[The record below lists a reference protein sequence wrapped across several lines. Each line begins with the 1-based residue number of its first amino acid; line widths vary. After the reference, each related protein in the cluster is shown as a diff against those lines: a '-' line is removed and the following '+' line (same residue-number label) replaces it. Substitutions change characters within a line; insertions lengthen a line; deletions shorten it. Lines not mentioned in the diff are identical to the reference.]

1 MTGSSGVTITY
12 TFDAPRAKVYEAW
25 TNPQQFSQWWGA
37 KGFSAP
43 LDRISLDVR
52 PGGAWSAPIV
62 SDGDDG
68 MEFPMAGTY
77 TVVEPPERLAF
88 TVTDDPEDQSTADV
102 TTLVFTDLGNQ
113 TELAFNQAGEMSEE
127 GVAELT
133 AGWGQF
139 FDKLNE
145 YLTKS

>member
-1 MTGSSGVTITY
+1 MTESSGVTIKY
-12 TFDAPRAKVYEAW
+12 TFDAPRDKVYKAW
-25 TNPQQFSQWWGA
+25 TDPKHFTNWWGP

-43 LDRISLDVR
+43 LDRIVMDVR
-52 PGGAWSAPIV
+52 PGGEWRAPIV
-62 SDGDDG
+62 SDEDG
-68 MEFPMAGTY
+68 MEIPFAGTY
-77 TVVEPPERLAF
+77 TVVEPSERLAF
-88 TVTDDPEDQSTADV
+88 TVTDPSEDQATADV
-102 TTLVFTDLGNQ
+102 TTLVFTDLGDQ

>member
-1 MTGSSGVTITY
+1 
-12 TFDAPRAKVYEAW
+12 
-25 TNPQQFSQWWGA
+25 
-37 KGFSAP
+37 
-43 LDRISLDVR
+43 
-52 PGGAWSAPIV
+52 
-62 SDGDDG
+62 
-68 MEFPMAGTY
+68 MEFAFAGTY

-88 TVTDDPEDQSTADV
+88 TVTDEDQSTGDV
-102 TTLVFTDLGNQ
+102 TTLVFTDLGNR

-145 YLTKS
+145 FLTRS